1 MQAQD
6 VTRRLIFYVPGFDP
20 FPLRRYRELYRKEAK
35 RQAALA
41 GYQISQ
47 LPPDPALGADWGV
60 DSVFEGQRT
69 FAAFIVLGWSDLV
82 KHAMS
87 AGILRTYVALFQTLW
102 IYLYSRAFFDLIQ
115 MRKGPVIAAL
125 YPVVMLLSQLFIAL
139 FTAWLV
145 SLNFS
150 SFWLSVPFASVIFI
164 AILRGFKALDR
175 IFFAYYLMQDFA
187 FSAQLRGAYPAPLQQ
202 RINAF
207 SARIEKALKENWD
220 EILVVGHS
228 SGAHIAISSL
238 AQIER
243 SAAFDQAPATVGF
256 LSLAQVIP
264 MVAFL
269 PNAGQLRRDLYDISR
284 STAIYWVDITAPG
297 DGCSFS
303 LCDPVA
309 VSALPLAGQTGPLVL
324 SAAFSQ
330 ALSPTRWQEMPIADC
345 QRQAFL
351 PFSSGPRICPGA
363 GFAMIEGPYLLAR
376 IVQKYR
382 LSCRD
387 LPVPQPLAHLTLRA
401 RSGIYL
407 RFDPR

>member
-228 SGAHIAISSL
+228 SGAHIAISAL

-256 LSLAQVIP
+256 LSLGQVIP

-269 PNAGQLRRDLYDISR
+269 PNAGQLRRDLFDISR

-330 ALSPTRWQEMPIADC
+330 ALSPRRW
-345 QRQAFL
+345 R
-351 PFSSGPRICPGA
+351 
-363 GFAMIEGPYLLAR
+363 
-376 IVQKYR
+376 R
-382 LSCRD
+382 LR
-387 LPVPQPLAHLTLRA
+387 
-401 RSGIYL
+401 
-407 RFDPR
+407 

>member
-1 MQAQD
+1 
-6 VTRRLIFYVPGFDP
+6 
-20 FPLRRYRELYRKEAK
+20 
-35 RQAALA
+35 
-41 GYQISQ
+41 
-47 LPPDPALGADWGV
+47 
-60 DSVFEGQRT
+60 
-69 FAAFIVLGWSDLV
+69 
-82 KHAMS
+82 
-87 AGILRTYVALFQTLW
+87 
-102 IYLYSRAFFDLIQ
+102 

-228 SGAHIAISSL
+228 SGAHIAISAL

-243 SAAFDQAPATVGF
+243 SAAFDQPPATVGF
-256 LSLAQVIP
+256 LSLGQVIP

-330 ALSPTRWQEMPIADC
+330 ALSPTRWRRLRWRFFKLHFQYLCAFDETHHYDYFAITAGPITL
-345 QRQAFL
+345 RK
-351 PFSSGPRICPGA
+351 
-363 GFAMIEGPYLLAR
+363 GFCNRKPSKQ
-376 IVQKYR
+376 VQKIAYNRYR
-382 LSCRD
+382 EI
-387 LPVPQPLAHLTLRA
+387 A
-401 RSGIYL
+401 
-407 RFDPR
+407 

>member
-228 SGAHIAISSL
+228 SGAHIAISAL

-256 LSLAQVIP
+256 LSLGQVIP

-303 LCDPVA
+303 LCDPLA
-309 VSALPLAGQTGPLVL
+309 VSALPLAGQTGPVGFIRGLFAGAVPQRWRRL
-324 SAAFSQ
+324 RWRFFKLHFQYLCAFDETHHYDYF
-330 ALSPTRWQEMPIADC
+330 AITAGPITLRKRFC
-345 QRQAFL
+345 NRKPSKQ
-351 PFSSGPRICPGA
+351 
-363 GFAMIEGPYLLAR
+363 
-376 IVQKYR
+376 VQKIAYNRYR
-382 LSCRD
+382 EI
-387 LPVPQPLAHLTLRA
+387 A
-401 RSGIYL
+401 
-407 RFDPR
+407 

>member
-1 MQAQD
+1 MQCALRVGRDGAIQAQD

-20 FPLRRYRELYRKEAK
+20 FPLRRYRELYPKEAK

-228 SGAHIAISSL
+228 SGAHIAISAL

-256 LSLAQVIP
+256 LSLGQVIP

-330 ALSPTRWQEMPIADC
+330 ALSPRRWRRLRWRFFKLHFQYLCAFDETHHYDYFAITAGPITLRKRFC
-345 QRQAFL
+345 NRKPSKQ
-351 PFSSGPRICPGA
+351 
-363 GFAMIEGPYLLAR
+363 
-376 IVQKYR
+376 VQKIAYNRYR
-382 LSCRD
+382 EI
-387 LPVPQPLAHLTLRA
+387 A
-401 RSGIYL
+401 
-407 RFDPR
+407 

>member
-6 VTRRLIFYVPGFDP
+6 VTRRLFFYVPGFAT
-20 FPLRRYRELYRKEAK
+20 FPLRSYRELYRKEAK

-47 LPPDPALGADWGV
+47 LPPDPALCADWGV

-150 SFWLSVPFASVIFI
+150 RFWLSVPFASVIFI

-207 SARIEKALKENWD
+207 SACIEKALKENWD

-228 SGAHIAISSL
+228 SGAHIAISAL

-256 LSLAQVIP
+256 LSLGQVIP

-284 STAIYWVDITAPG
+284 NTAIY
-297 DGCSFS
+297 
-303 LCDPVA
+303 
-309 VSALPLAGQTGPLVL
+309 
-324 SAAFSQ
+324 
-330 ALSPTRWQEMPIADC
+330 
-345 QRQAFL
+345 
-351 PFSSGPRICPGA
+351 
-363 GFAMIEGPYLLAR
+363 
-376 IVQKYR
+376 
-382 LSCRD
+382 
-387 LPVPQPLAHLTLRA
+387 
-401 RSGIYL
+401 
-407 RFDPR
+407 

>member
-60 DSVFEGQRT
+60 DSVFEDQRT

-125 YPVVMLLSQLFIAL
+125 HPVVMLLSQLLIAL

-228 SGAHIAISSL
+228 SGAHIAISAL

-256 LSLAQVIP
+256 LSLGQVIP

-269 PNAGQLRRDLYDISR
+269 PNAGQLRRDLYDISL

-309 VSALPLAGQTGPLVL
+309 VSALPLAAQTGPLVL

-330 ALSPTRWQEMPIADC
+330 ALSPTRWRRLRWRFFKLHFQYLCAFDETHHYDYFAITAGPITLRKRFC
-345 QRQAFL
+345 NRKPSKQ
-351 PFSSGPRICPGA
+351 
-363 GFAMIEGPYLLAR
+363 
-376 IVQKYR
+376 VQKIAYNHYR
-382 LSCRD
+382 EI
-387 LPVPQPLAHLTLRA
+387 A
-401 RSGIYL
+401 
-407 RFDPR
+407 

>member
-1 MQAQD
+1 MSFSYSAQ
-6 VTRRLIFYVPGFDP
+6 
-20 FPLRRYRELYRKEAK
+20 RRYRELYHKEAK

-41 GYQISQ
+41 GHQISQ
-47 LPPDPALGADWGV
+47 LLPDPALGADWGV

-228 SGAHIAISSL
+228 SGAHIAISAL

-256 LSLAQVIP
+256 LSLGQVIP

-297 DGCSFS
+297 DGCFFS
-303 LCDPVA
+303 
-309 VSALPLAGQTGPLVL
+309 SAIRLRFLRYHPLGKLARWFYPWPFSRRCGARVGGACHGGFSSCIFNVYAPLMRRIIMITSQL
-324 SAAFSQ
+324 RPARSPCATLLQSQ
-330 ALSPTRWQEMPIADC
+330 AVITSAKDC
-345 QRQAFL
+345 L
-351 PFSSGPRICPGA
+351 
-363 GFAMIEGPYLLAR
+363 
-376 IVQKYR
+376 
-382 LSCRD
+382 
-387 LPVPQPLAHLTLRA
+387 
-401 RSGIYL
+401 
-407 RFDPR
+407 

>member
-60 DSVFEGQRT
+60 DSVFEDQRT

-125 YPVVMLLSQLFIAL
+125 HPVVMLLSQLLIAL

-228 SGAHIAISSL
+228 SGAHIAISAL

-256 LSLAQVIP
+256 LSLGQVIP

-269 PNAGQLRRDLYDISR
+269 PNAGQLRRDLYDISL

-309 VSALPLAGQTGPLVL
+309 VSALPLAAQTGPLVL

-330 ALSPTRWQEMPIADC
+330 ALSPRRWRRLRWRFFKLHFQYLCAFDETHHYDYFAITAGPITLRKRFC
-345 QRQAFL
+345 NRKPSKQ
-351 PFSSGPRICPGA
+351 
-363 GFAMIEGPYLLAR
+363 
-376 IVQKYR
+376 VQKIAYNHYR
-382 LSCRD
+382 EI
-387 LPVPQPLAHLTLRA
+387 A
-401 RSGIYL
+401 
-407 RFDPR
+407 